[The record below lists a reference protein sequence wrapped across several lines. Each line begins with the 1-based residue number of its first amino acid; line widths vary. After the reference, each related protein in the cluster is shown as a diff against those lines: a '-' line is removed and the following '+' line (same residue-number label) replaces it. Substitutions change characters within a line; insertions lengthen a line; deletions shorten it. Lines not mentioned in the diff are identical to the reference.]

1 MKNKNMK
8 DLYVLTKRHTKLFF
22 KDKSAFLPALITPV
36 ILIVLFMT
44 FLKSVYTSVLLMHV
58 PEGVVLE
65 GSLINAFT
73 GSWLISSILGVSCVT
88 IAFCTNIIMAGDKAN
103 KSINDFYVLPV
114 KKSTISLSYFFS
126 NFISTL
132 LVCLVCMALGFVYF
146 ALAGWFF
153 TAIDVLL
160 ITAVVF
166 MCCLFGSTLACV
178 VEYFISSIGGI
189 SAIATLVSSMYGFI
203 AGAYMPLSQFSPVV
217 RDIISFL
224 PGTYTL
230 GLLRNYYMRGIVE
243 NLSNI
248 LPEQSIANIKNNF
261 DGILYFQGNPVQIW
275 QMFLIVGLS
284 IAVFLTLYLS
294 FVFMKK
300 RKKRKIA

>member
-1 MKNKNMK
+1 MRKNKNIR
-8 DLYVLTKRHTKLFF
+8 DLYTLTKRHTKLFF

-36 ILIVLFMT
+36 ILVILFIT
-44 FLKSVYTSVLLMHV
+44 FLKGIYTNVLLMYV
-58 PEGVVLE
+58 PEGMTLE
-65 GSLINAFT
+65 SSIVNAFT

-88 IAFCTNIIMAGDKAN
+88 IAFCTNIIMASDKTN
-103 KSINDFYVLPV
+103 KTINDFYVLPV
-114 KKSTISLSYFFS
+114 KKNTISLSYLFS

-132 LVCLVCMALGFVYF
+132 LVCLVCMSLGFLYF
-146 ALAGWFF
+146 AIVGWYF
-153 TAIDVLL
+153 TFIDVLL
-160 ITAVVF
+160 ITSIVV

-178 VEYFISSIGGI
+178 VQYFVSSIGGI

-203 AGAYMPLSQFSPVV
+203 CGAYMPLSQFSPVV

-230 GLLRNYYMRGIVE
+230 GLLRNFYMRGIMTE
-243 NLSNI
+243 LSQV
-248 LPEQSIANIKNNF
+248 LSEQSIELIKNDF
-261 DGILYFQGNPVQIW
+261 DAILYFQGNRVQIW

-284 IAVFLTLYLS
+284 ILVFLTVYLC

-300 RKKRKIA
+300 RKKII